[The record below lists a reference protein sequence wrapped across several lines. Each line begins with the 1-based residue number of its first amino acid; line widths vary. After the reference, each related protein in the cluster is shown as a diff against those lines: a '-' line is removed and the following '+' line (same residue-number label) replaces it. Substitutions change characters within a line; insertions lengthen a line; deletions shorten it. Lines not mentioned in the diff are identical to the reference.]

1 MRKDIKF
8 NKLEMAKKY
17 VTIQTINERI
27 YINEKKIAELEKRI
41 QELKREIDADRILLC
56 KAQ

>member
-1 MRKDIKF
+1 
-8 NKLEMAKKY
+8 MAKKY